1 MDSHSPWRAKVKRL
15 KVLTIL
21 GTRPEAIKMAPVIKE
36 LEKYPDEI
44 TSLICAT
51 AQHREMLDQ
60 VLDVFDIRPDHDL
73 DLMRPGQTLSQL
85 TANILTQLDQ
95 LMARERPDWVL
106 LQGDTTTVMVASLVA
121 YYHRVRVGHV
131 EAGLRTSDKWQPYPE
146 EINRRLT
153 DVLADLYFAPT
164 EGSRQNLL
172 REGVAEQAIVVTGN
186 TVVDALQ
193 MTVRRLR
200 QEDRRSSPWLSNGRR
215 LILVTA
221 HRREN
226 FGEPL
231 THICHAL
238 AELAARYPSQIQI
251 VYPVHPNPNVLE
263 PVRKMLGGIRNI
275 TLTEPLSYYEF
286 VRLMS
291 EAYLIL
297 TDSGGLQ
304 EEAPSLGVPVL
315 VLREVTERPE
325 GVAAGVVKVVG
336 TDERTIVEET
346 AALMENDLA
355 YQRMAQAANLYGDG
369 HASQRIVEA
378 IRAVSSVLSRPGE
391 GTR

>member
-1 MDSHSPWRAKVKRL
+1 
-15 KVLTIL
+15 
-21 GTRPEAIKMAPVIKE
+21 MAPVIKE

>member
-1 MDSHSPWRAKVKRL
+1 MKRL

-21 GTRPEAIKMAPVIKE
+21 GTRPEAIKLAPVIKE
-36 LEKYPDEI
+36 LEKYPGEI

-73 DLMRPGQTLSQL
+73 DLMLPGQTLSQL
-85 TANILTQLDQ
+85 TANILTHLDQ

-200 QEDRRSSPWLSNGRR
+200 EEDRHSSPWLSNGRR

-238 AELAARYPSQIQI
+238 AELATRYPSQVQI
-251 VYPVHPNPNVLE
+251 VYPVHPNPNVLG
-263 PVRKMLGGIRNI
+263 PVHKMLGGIPNI
-275 TLTEPLSYYEF
+275 TLTEPLSYYDF

-336 TDERTIVEET
+336 TDERAIVEET
-346 AALMENDLA
+346 VALMENDLA

-378 IRAVSSVLSRPGE
+378 IRAVSSVLSRPSE
-391 GTR
+391 GAR

>member
-1 MDSHSPWRAKVKRL
+1 MKRL

-164 EGSRQNLL
+164 ESSRQNLL

-238 AELAARYPSQIQI
+238 AELAARYPSQVQI

-263 PVRKMLGGIRNI
+263 PVHKMLGGIRNI

-391 GTR
+391 GVR